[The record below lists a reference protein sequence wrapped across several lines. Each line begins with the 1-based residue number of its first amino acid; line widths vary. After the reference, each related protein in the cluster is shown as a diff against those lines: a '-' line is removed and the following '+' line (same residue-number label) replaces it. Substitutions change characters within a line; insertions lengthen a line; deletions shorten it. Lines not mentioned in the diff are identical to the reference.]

1 MNKNKKFEY
10 PENAAI
16 AVDTVL
22 YAVLR
27 IDDKMEV
34 NGIITQ
40 LPKGEFVI
48 PVFVDHAKAVEY
60 SKDKYEILPIRTGHG
75 T

>member
-1 MNKNKKFEY
+1 MSKSKKFEY

-16 AVDTVL
+16 AVDTRL

-34 NGIITQ
+34 GN
-40 LPKGEFVI
+40 FNVSVNFN
-48 PVFVDHAKAVEY
+48 VFSYAST
-60 SKDKYEILPIRTGHG
+60 SKINNLASRVARDLLIAPFER
-75 T
+75 

>member
-1 MNKNKKFEY
+1 MSKSKKFEY
-10 PENAAI
+10 PKNAAI

-22 YAVLR
+22 YAVLC

-34 NGIITQ
+34 NGMIAQ

-48 PVFVDHAKAVEY
+48 PVFVDYEKAIEY
-60 SKDKYEILPIRTGHG
+60 SKDKYEVLPIRTGHG
-75 T
+75 I

>member
-1 MNKNKKFEY
+1 MSKSKKFEY

-34 NGIITQ
+34 NGMITQ

-48 PVFVDHAKAVEY
+48 PVFVDYEKALEY

-75 T
+75 I